1 MNDPAKP
8 RAIERGFPP
17 EDRSSW
23 RSLLDLALPA
33 LDYVFP
39 SVSDPK
45 EKPPWTLGGGTAL
58 AMTLQHRISH
68 DIDIFV
74 SAKGL
79 QEFTPQRN
87 PKAALI
93 SSKFQWPGH
102 YLKFER
108 PEGEIDFLSAHLLT
122 EPGFTLAHYKGR
134 EIAVETP
141 EEIIAKKIRYR
152 GAKFTPRDAFDL
164 AAAGRA
170 LPNLPTSIAQHSIDM
185 IDTLRDALVHLQKQ
199 GPEAF
204 AASVAPTPNFEFFAE
219 TAVSECLNLL
229 NEVNSIARRALRP
242 PQAIVRS
249 RVGGD
254 PTD

>member
-1 MNDPAKP
+1 MDPWWWN
-8 RAIERGFPP
+8 G
-17 EDRSSW
+17 
-23 RSLLDLALPA
+23 
-33 LDYVFP
+33 
-39 SVSDPK
+39 
-45 EKPPWTLGGGTAL
+45 LGYDAPTPN
-58 AMTLQHRISH
+58 RH

-170 LPNLPTSIAQHSIDM
+170 LASHRIAQHSIDM
-185 IDTLRDALVHLQKQ
+185 IDTLRDALVHLEKQ

-204 AASVAPTPNFEFFAE
+204 AGTSLPLPILILCQ

-229 NEVNSIARRALRP
+229 NEVDSIARRALRP

-249 RVGGD
+249 RVGVIRHD
-254 PTD
+254 